1 MQFKICEFWTL
12 FQFFVY
18 DHGPGARAPHI
29 ANDFFLQIRSPNKY
43 IGKVDKRWFIRYNGF
58 CARYKNVPGGA
69 LRAPPLP
76 WIGLRWTD
84 TGSRIMAAI
93 LFLITYQNIQKW
105 FKTYQICAVNN
116 FLSHF
121 GQISARGDKIFENS
135 N

>member
-12 FQFFVY
+12 FHFFVY

-29 ANDFFLQIRSPNKY
+29 ANNFFLQNRSPNKY

-76 WIGLRWTD
+76 WIGLMTFFSKLS
-84 TGSRIMAAI
+84 TFFKIVELFGIVGSCQNWWPFRIDDVFKRIDIFSFDI
-93 LFLITYQNIQKW
+93 LSFTSKITW
-105 FKTYQICAVNN
+105 
-116 FLSHF
+116 
-121 GQISARGDKIFENS
+121 
-135 N
+135 